1 MTDPTGPP
9 AATIADVSYRNYDG
23 VLHTRALRWW
33 TVTLQNLRAVRR
45 KPAFWVL
52 AGLALLPYLIV
63 GFMLY
68 LGSSLGSLGKLMPQ
82 QKYSA
87 LFFQAYDQQ
96 QFWVFLLAILVGAG
110 SIAADNQANALLV
123 YLSKPITK
131 VDYLLGKW
139 MGVLLPLLGVSCL
152 PALALFIYCALS
164 FTGGSFFHVQPTLFW
179 RLALVTALPPL
190 LHASLITGFSA
201 WSKSVRLTGACYA
214 GVYLLGGIVSGIFSK
229 LQLRE
234 HSQLGRLIEHLS
246 ISGVLGGLGRSIY
259 RVTSLLPFG
268 RHHRGGVDPHSLPPL
283 WVMLVTVVVLVVLGL
298 VAARLKVRAV
308 EVVRG

>member
-1 MTDPTGPP
+1 MTDPAGPP

-23 VLHTRALRWW
+23 PLHTRVLRWS
-33 TVTLQNLRAVRR
+33 TITLASLRAVRR

-52 AGLALLPYLIV
+52 AALALLPYLII

-68 LGSSLGSLGKLMPQ
+68 LGSSLGPLGRLLPQ
-82 QKYSA
+82 QKYPA
-87 LFFQAYDQQ
+87 LFLQAFHQQ
-96 QFWVFLLAILVGAG
+96 QFWIFLLAILLGAG

-123 YLSKPITK
+123 YLSKPITRE
-131 VDYLLGKW
+131 DYLLGKW

-164 FTGGSFFHVQPTLFW
+164 FTGGSFFHTEPSLLW
-179 RLALVTALPPL
+179 RVALVTAVPPV

-201 WSKSVRLTGACYA
+201 WSKSARLAGACYA
-214 GVYLLGGIVSGIFSK
+214 GLYLLGGIVSGIFSK
-229 LQLRE
+229 LELRE
-234 HSQLGRLIEHLS
+234 HSQVGRLIEHLS
-246 ISGVLGGLGRSIY
+246 ISGVIDGLGQSIY
-259 RVTSLLPFG
+259 RVSAHVSFG
-268 RHHRGGVDPHSLPPL
+268 HHGGGVSAHSLPPL
-283 WVMLVTVVVLVVLGL
+283 WVMLGTVVALVALGL